1 MDSGLINLN
10 KPLGPTSFQMVARIR
25 RLTGMKVGHA
35 GTLDPLASGVLPL
48 VIGQAVRLSEY
59 LQTDDKVYIA
69 DVTFGV
75 RTNTDDAEGEV
86 MARQEVH
93 LTREQVVLALQK
105 FEGAQEQIPPQFAAI
120 KQAGRHAYSMARR
133 GQVVE
138 LAARQVRIDR
148 ITLLDWTLPV
158 ARIEVACGKG
168 TYMRALARDLGEAT
182 GCGAY
187 LTGLIRKQAG
197 IFHLAESVSPE
208 ALESAS
214 DWRAFL
220 KPMDLGLAHWP
231 AFYLDAAETRLI
243 LNGLPIAHS
252 AAWAEGTLLRG
263 YDSTGAFFAVLRFDA
278 AQGMVRPHKV
288 FNQRATGESD
298 DATA

>member
-35 GTLDPLASGVLPL
+35 GTLDPLASGVLPM

-86 MARQEVH
+86 IARQDVH
-93 LTREQVVLALQK
+93 LTREQVVLVLQK

-148 ITLLDWTLPV
+148 ITLLDWTSPV

-187 LTGLIRKQAG
+187 LTGLVRQQAG
-197 IFHLAESVSPE
+197 IFQLADSVSLE
-208 ALESAS
+208 ALESAK

-220 KPMDLGLAHWP
+220 KPMDYGLGHWP
-231 AFYLDAAETRLI
+231 AFYLEAEETRSI
-243 LNGLPIAHS
+243 LHGLPVVHKAT
-252 AAWAEGTLLRG
+252 WANGTLLRG
-263 YDSTGAFFAVLRFDA
+263 YDSNGAFFAVLRFDA
-278 AQGMVRPHKV
+278 TQGTVRPQKV
-288 FNQRATGESD
+288 FIPRSTGESD
-298 DATA
+298 DRTA